1 MKENCVKMQEISI
14 GLQRL
19 NPSGLACKENIH
31 GGSFRTRKST
41 LAFGICGEGETC
53 TVGELANFH
62 QTLTPLPR
70 LSWVNSGELWQRM
83 RAKDVT
89 RAAPE
94 AELRMR
100 HSSVLPSMRT
110 ILLDWMMEVCEEYKL
125 HRETYFLSVDM
136 YDRFMEART
145 GVQKE
150 QLQLIGITCLFIA
163 SKIEVSVCVR
173 VY

>member
-53 TVGELANFH
+53 TVGESANFH

-110 ILLDWMMEVCEEYKL
+110 ILLDWMMEV
-125 HRETYFLSVDM
+125 
-136 YDRFMEART
+136 
-145 GVQKE
+145 
-150 QLQLIGITCLFIA
+150 
-163 SKIEVSVCVR
+163 R
-173 VY
+173 V

>member
-1 MKENCVKMQEISI
+1 MQEISI

-31 GGSFRTRKST
+31 GGSFRTRKSVAPP
-41 LAFGICGEGETC
+41 LAFGICGEGETF

-110 ILLDWMMEVCEEYKL
+110 ILLDWMMEVQVCSGGWG
-125 HRETYFLSVDM
+125 HRGS
-136 YDRFMEART
+136 
-145 GVQKE
+145 
-150 QLQLIGITCLFIA
+150 CLF
-163 SKIEVSVCVR
+163 SCELTGEE
-173 VY
+173 

>member
-110 ILLDWMMEVCEEYKL
+110 ILLDWMMEVRVWSGGWGHWGSCL
-125 HRETYFLSVDM
+125 LSVSWQGRSGTR
-136 YDRFMEART
+136 DRERASTIYFS
-145 GVQKE
+145 VK
-150 QLQLIGITCLFIA
+150 LQLM
-163 SKIEVSVCVR
+163 
-173 VY
+173 